1 MLEPGGL
8 GNGRKRKHH
17 KSTRTCSK
25 SLPKQNTMAGKRSML
40 YRGLYISLIGDN
52 ILAECC

>member
-8 GNGRKRKHH
+8 ENGRKRKHH

-52 ILAECC
+52 ILAECG